1 MSVRVTTRLT
11 PDATAAYDAAGFSR
25 RDFLKRSGALLVTFG
40 AVDALGLPA
49 LPGSIAGFGGP
60 AAAAAQGINGR
71 STAAL
76 DGWIGIM
83 ADGSVTAYTG
93 KCELGQ
99 GLFTAQVQLIA
110 EELVVPISRVRL
122 VQCDTSLTPDQGTTS
137 GAQSHPANFNHAN
150 LAQAGATAR
159 EALVRLASERLSVP
173 VDQLGVGDGAVFLRA
188 TPTRRVTY
196 GELVGG
202 RRLGINLD
210 PAAKRRSPSEWTV
223 LGKPVPRVDMPAMVT
238 AQLEYVHHVRVP
250 GMVHG
255 RVVRPPTVGATLE
268 RVDEASVRGLP
279 GLVKVV
285 TKGNF
290 VGVVAEK
297 PWQAV
302 QAAAK
307 LQVTWTPGPALPPQ
321 RTFYDHLRQM
331 KPSRDTFLLDSG
343 NVDAALAGAATVVRA
358 TYLHPYHMH
367 GSVGSSCAVADVQ
380 AGRAT
385 IWSATQ
391 AVFPLRDTTATLLGL
406 EPGQVRIVFTRGS
419 GCYGING
426 ADTVSYDAA
435 LMSQSVGRPVR
446 VQLSRKDEMAW
457 ENFGMAFVIDQRAGV
472 DASGNLVAWD
482 YEAWSPTLGGR
493 PGYDRP
499 GNVVT
504 GSLVGAQQAVFAP
517 RSPAPAPTTPLDNGF
532 NTAPSY
538 VAGCVGNICGG
549 TGTVRTERVLS
560 HRLPSPFFT
569 GPLRAPERFQ
579 NTFAHES
586 FMDEVA
592 SRVGADPVGYRL
604 RHLRDPR
611 LMAVVRAAAS
621 AAKWEARPSPKPAA
635 RPTAAPSATSSAA
648 PDRRT
653 PGVVSGRGISCVLY
667 EGDNGYVAV
676 VAEVNVDLASGVITV
691 THLFGAQDCGPISN
705 PNGVLNQFE
714 GGALHGVSRTLY
726 EEVTWDD
733 HQVTSVDWRGY
744 RTFPVGTKVP
754 TIQCVLINQPDA
766 EANGAGETAITATAA
781 AIGNAVFDATG
792 VRMRELPFTPARVKA
807 ALDARG

>member
-1 MSVRVTTRLT
+1 MTRRLT
-11 PDATAAYDAAGFSR
+11 PDAQAAYRAAGFSR
-25 RDFLKRSGALLVTFG
+25 RDFLKQSGALVVTFG
-40 AVDALGLPA
+40 ALHHLPGADAALGLPGSA
-49 LPGSIAGFGGP
+49 FVPG
-60 AAAAAQGINGR
+60 AAAAQGINGR
-71 STAAL
+71 GTAAL

-110 EELVVPISRVRL
+110 EELMVPMNRVRL
-122 VQCDTSLTPDQGTTS
+122 VQCDTSMTPDQGTTS

-150 LAQAGATAR
+150 LALAGATAR
-159 EALVRLASERLSVP
+159 EALVRMASERLAVP
-173 VDQLGVGDGAVFLRA
+173 VDQLGVEDGAVFVRA
-188 TPTRRVTY
+188 TPTRRVSY
-196 GELVGG
+196 GDLVGG
-202 RRLGINLD
+202 RRFGVDLN
-210 PAAKRRSPSEWTV
+210 PTAKRRSPSEWTV

-250 GMVHG
+250 GMLHG
-255 RVVRPPTVGATLE
+255 RVVRPPTVGATLL
-268 RVDEASVRGLP
+268 RVDEASVAGMP
-279 GLVKVV
+279 GVVKVV

-290 VGVVAEK
+290 VGVVADK

-302 QAAAK
+302 QAAAT
-307 LQVTWTPGPALPPQ
+307 LQTTWTPGPALPPQ
-321 RTFYDHLRQM
+321 RTFYDHLRQQ
-331 KPSRDTFLLDSG
+331 KSSRDTLLVDSG
-343 NVDAALAGAATVVRA
+343 NVDAALTGAATVVRA

-380 AGRAT
+380 PGRAT

-391 AVFPLRDTTATLLGL
+391 AVFPLRDTTAGLLGL
-406 EPGQVRIVFTRGS
+406 PPAQVRIVFTRGS

-435 LMSQSVGRPVR
+435 LLSQAVGRPVR

-457 ENFGMAFVIDQRAGV
+457 ENYGMAFVIDQRAGV

-482 YEAWSPTLGGR
+482 YEAWSPALGGR

-504 GSLVGAQQAVFAP
+504 GSLVGQPPAGFAP
-517 RSPAPAPTTPLDNGF
+517 RSPAPAPTQPLDNGS

-538 VAGCVGNICGG
+538 MAGFAANVARG
-549 TGTVRTERVLS
+549 TGTLRTERVLS

-586 FMDEVA
+586 FMDEIA
-592 SRVGADPVGYRL
+592 AKVGADPVEYRL
-604 RHLRDPR
+604 RYLRDPR
-611 LMAVVRAAAS
+611 LAGVVKAAAS
-621 AAKWEARPSPKPAA
+621 ASKWDARPSPKPNQ
-635 RPTAAPSATSSAA
+635 
-648 PDRRT
+648 RT
-653 PGVVSGRGISCVLY
+653 TGVVSGRGIACVLY
-667 EGDNGYVAV
+667 EGDNGYVAI
-676 VAEVNVDLASGVITV
+676 VAEVTVDQATGVIVV
-691 THLFGAQDCGPISN
+691 TRLTGGQDCGPISN

-733 HQVTSVDWRGY
+733 RQVTSVDWRGY
-744 RTFPVGTKVP
+744 KTFPVGTKLP
-754 TIQCVLINQPDA
+754 TISCVLINQPDA
-766 EANGAGETAITATAA
+766 EANGAGETAITATAG

-792 VRMRELPFTPARVKA
+792 VRLREIPFTPARVKA
-807 ALDARG
+807 ALETRTRDRRTE